1 MKIIVQRVK
10 EASCIVNKE
19 TISKIANGYLLFIG
33 LTHSDT
39 LEDVELLARK
49 VAKLRIFE
57 DDNDKLNRSILD
69 MKYEILSISQFT
81 LYANSKKGNRPSFT
95 EAMEPSKAE
104 ELYLKLSS
112 ILNNDYNIKTYNGV
126 FGEYMDIAL
135 VNDGPVT
142 IILESKWLIWLENWQ
157 KLTD

>member
-1 MKIIVQRVK
+1 MRFIVLRVK
-10 EASCIVNKE
+10 EASCIVNNE
-19 TISKIANGYLLFIG
+19 TISKISNGYLLFIG

-39 LEDVELLARK
+39 LEDVEFLALK

-57 DDNDKLNRSILD
+57 DENGKLNKSIID

-112 ILNNDYNIKTYNGV
+112 ILNKEYNIKTYNGV

-142 IILESKWLIWLENWQ
+142 IILESK
-157 KLTD
+157 

>member
-10 EASCIVNKE
+10 QASCSVNDKIV
-19 TISKIANGYLLFIG
+19 SKINNGYVLLIG

-39 LEDVELLARK
+39 LEDVSFLAKK

-57 DDNDKLNRSILD
+57 DKEGKMNKSILD
-69 MKYEILSISQFT
+69 MNYEILSISQFT

-95 EAMEPSKAE
+95 NAMEPVKAE
-104 ELYLKLSS
+104 KLYIELSN
-112 ILNNDYNIKTYNGV
+112 ILNDEYGIKTYNGA

-135 VNDGPVT
+135 INDGPVT
-142 IILESKWLIWLENWQ
+142 IILESK
-157 KLTD
+157 

>member
-1 MKIIVQRVK
+1 MKIVVQRVL
-10 EASCIVNKE
+10 EASCTVNNKIV
-19 TISKIANGYLLFIG
+19 SKIANGYLLFIG

-39 LEDVELLARK
+39 LEDVTFLAKK

-57 DDNDKLNRSILD
+57 DETGKLNKSILD
-69 MKYEILSISQFT
+69 LNYEILSISQFT

-95 EAMEPSKAE
+95 EAMEPKEAE
-104 ELYLKLSS
+104 ELYLKLSD
-112 ILNNDYNIKTYNGV
+112 ILNDEYKIKTYNGV

-142 IILESKWLIWLENWQ
+142 IILESK
-157 KLTD
+157 